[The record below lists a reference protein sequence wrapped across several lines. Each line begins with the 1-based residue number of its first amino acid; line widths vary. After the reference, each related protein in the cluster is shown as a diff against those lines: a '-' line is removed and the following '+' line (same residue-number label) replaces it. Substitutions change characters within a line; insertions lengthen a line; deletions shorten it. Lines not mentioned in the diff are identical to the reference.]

1 MGRSYAVL
9 PCNGLDKNAGGI
21 AREIAL
27 ALGERS
33 DSELICP
40 VFYRV
45 AEARYSKVAA
55 EKPLLVLDGCST
67 RCASRLA
74 AEKGLKIAAKVTVS
88 EEAKARNVSLPKG
101 LRLDEAGLSLAS
113 AIVEA
118 LLAEEKK
125 EDTAREDL
133 FAGMV
138 YDYEIYKKDKFIFR
152 VPRSGFLFNEN
163 DCWAYVVGH
172 RARIGVADYV
182 QQSLSDIMFV
192 TPPAIGARIEQF
204 GEMGTI
210 ESGKAVFEIVAPFT
224 GTVTAVN
231 EALASSPELIN
242 DDPYAKGWIA
252 EMELADL
259 EGEREFLLDFAGYFD
274 VLKKKVDEFHV

>member
-101 LRLDEAGLSLAS
+101 LRLDEAGLSLVS

-242 DDPYAKGWIA
+242 EDPYAKGWIA

-259 EGEREFLLDFAGYFD
+259 EGEREFLLDFAGYFN

>member
-242 DDPYAKGWIA
+242 EDPYAKGWIA

>member
-101 LRLDEAGLSLAS
+101 LRLDEAGLSLVS

-118 LLAEEKK
+118 LLSEEKK

-242 DDPYAKGWIA
+242 EDPYAKGWIA

-259 EGEREFLLDFAGYFD
+259 EGEREFLLDFAGYFN

>member
-1 MGRSYAVL
+1 ML
-9 PCNGLDKNAGGI
+9 PCNGLDKNAGCI

-27 ALGERS
+27 TLCERS
-33 DSELICP
+33 DSEIICP

-45 AEARYSKVAA
+45 SDARYTKTAA

-74 AEKGLKIAAKVTVS
+74 AEKELKIAAKVTVAQ
-88 EEAKARNVSLPKG
+88 EAKARNVSLPKG
-101 LRLDEAGLSLAS
+101 LRLDEAGLSLAA
-113 AIVEA
+113 AIVET

-125 EDTAREDL
+125 EDGARDDL
-133 FAGMV
+133 FADIG

-163 DCWAYVVGH
+163 DCWAYVVGN
-172 RARIGVADYV
+172 RARVGVADYV
-182 QQSLSDIMFV
+182 QQSLSDIMFF
-192 TPPAIGARIEQF
+192 TPPAIGSQIEQF
-204 GEMGTI
+204 GEIGTI
-210 ESGKAVFEIVAPFT
+210 ESGKAVFEIVAPLS

-231 EALASSPELIN
+231 EALGSSPELIN
-242 DDPYAKGWIA
+242 EDPYQKGWIA

-259 EGEREFLLDFAGYFD
+259 ENEKDFLLDFEGYFS
-274 VLKKKVDEFHV
+274 VLKKKVDDFHV

>member
-242 DDPYAKGWIA
+242 EDPYAKGWIA

-259 EGEREFLLDFAGYFD
+259 EGEREFLLDFAGYFN